1 MKNKKFLFLLSGF
14 FVAIFALAFFVP
26 ALVQAAIPDPA
37 ATNYGLDTTAQSAGL
52 PMTKDL
58 PTVIGNV
65 LGSALSMISVLF
77 FGLMLFGGMMWMT
90 ARGKS
95 ENTQKALDLIISAI
109 IGIVIVLAAY
119 AITNFVFSNVI
130 SGSGGP
136 NTPPPPPAACTSDLN
151 CTVAG
156 QTCNTTTGKCEA
168 TTPPACI
175 QNSDCTVG
183 HGLMCSSGSCVDDPA
198 TGFCL
203 SDGTP
208 PTCGEPV
215 AISLTSACANN
226 YQEYSICLSAKE
238 NGCIET
244 GCSDDKACST
254 VTKRCVIVGA
264 IDAPCP
270 NGNECQEP
278 LVCGT
283 PNGASSK
290 SCGNRTKD
298 GELCNNFACETGDG
312 LRCLLKES
320 GSTFYYCS
328 KLQDIGES
336 CGAGDDPTNCA
347 TNVCNIQTHKCE

>member
-136 NTPPPPPAACTSDLN
+136 TTPPPQQQTQTCTSNLE
-151 CTVAG
+151 CTVSG
-156 QTCNTTTGKCEA
+156 QTCNLTTKTCEVA
-168 TTPPACI
+168 QAGACT
-175 QNSDCTVG
+175 QNSDCTAG
-183 HGLMCSSGSCVDDPA
+183 YGLMCSSGSCVDDPA

-208 PTCGEPV
+208 PTCGQPV

-244 GCSDDKACST
+244 GCSSDKACST
-254 VTKRCVIVGA
+254 VTKRCVTVGTLE
-264 IDAPCP
+264 APCP
-270 NGNECQEP
+270 IGNECQEP

-298 GELCNNFACETGDG
+298 GELCNNFACEIGDG

-328 KLQDIGES
+328 KLQDIGEV
-336 CGAGDDPTNCA
+336 CNGDPTLCA
-347 TNVCNIQTHKCE
+347 TSVCNVTTNKCE